1 MDEAAATAI
10 FEHFL
15 SEKEKSIHQP
25 LAIVAKETQ
34 RIPKGWAF
42 VYQSKSYVETG
53 NFSDMLVGQGPVI
66 VLDDGRILEG
76 GSLHPHPEDVLRQF
90 GEIG

>member
-25 LAIVAKETQ
+25 LAIVATATHS
-34 RIPKGWAF
+34 IPRGWAF
-42 VYQSKSYVETG
+42 VYQSRSYVETG

-76 GSLHPHPEDVLRQF
+76 GSLHLRPEDVLSHF
-90 GEIG
+90 GETG